1 MRIQGLDF
9 IRGVAVLLVL
19 FRHTA
24 DQNVLQK
31 IGWIGVDLFFVLSG
45 FLIAGLV
52 FNEFQKTGQ
61 FNAKR
66 FFIRRGI
73 KIYPAFYFFLIISLI
88 VNCCAHDLT
97 YEPRLIL
104 AEVFFL
110 QSYLPH
116 VWTHTWSIAVEE
128 HFYLALAC
136 IAGWRIQKLSS
147 VGNRFL
153 ICMISILI
161 CVLVMRIIVCYPK
174 RNVEF
179 AFFSTHLRM
188 DGIIVGVVGAHL
200 IRFKQFSLTLKK
212 HRAILIL
219 LMIVLIVPPFIFSGG
234 SFVMNTIG
242 LSFMNVGFGILVLFA
257 AQLKDLNF
265 FENSLIVN
273 AIPKM
278 IAFVGVHS
286 YSTYLWH
293 LLVGQELYR
302 FELTGILATGAYL
315 IASVSLGIIFSYL
328 VEKPCLKWREKWKY
342 AR

>member
-9 IRGVAVLLVL
+9 IRGVAVVLVL
-19 FRHTA
+19 FRHTS
-24 DQNVLQK
+24 DESVLHK

-52 FNEFQKTGQ
+52 FREFQKTGQ

-73 KIYPAFYFFLIISLI
+73 KIYPAFYFFLIISLA
-88 VNCCAHDLT
+88 VNYYFHDLA
-97 YEPRLIL
+97 YEPRIIL

-128 HFYLALAC
+128 HFYLAMAL
-136 IAGWRIQKLSS
+136 IAGWRIRKLSS
-147 VGNRFL
+147 SGKRFL
-153 ICMISILI
+153 FWLISILI
-161 CVLVMRIIVCYPK
+161 CTLVMRFIVCFPK
-174 RNVEF
+174 RESEF

-188 DGIIVGVVGAHL
+188 DGIIIGVICAYL
-200 IRFKQFSLTLKK
+200 IRFRQFEVTLKK
-212 HRAILIL
+212 YRLIFVLLMLILIS
-219 LMIVLIVPPFIFSGG
+219 PPFVFSGG

-242 LSFMNVGFGILVLFA
+242 LTLMNVGFGILVLYASQIKTLTIF
-257 AQLKDLNF
+257 N
-265 FENSLIVN
+265 NNNLIN
-273 AIPKM
+273 AFPKL
-278 IAFVGVHS
+278 IAFIGIHS
-286 YSTYLWH
+286 YSIYLWH

-302 FELTGILATGAYL
+302 FGFSGMTATCVYLISSLSIGILFSFL
-315 IASVSLGIIFSYL
+315 I
-328 VEKPCLKWREKWKY
+328 EKPTLKWREKWKF